1 MVTRPHGTAGG
12 LTWACQVRA
21 QSGGNVDTL
30 SCPGPQ
36 PPSVRGCS
44 TLGSCWGTGTVQ
56 TTHLA
61 VTCPCPSR
69 LRRHLA
75 CVPTALPPRCSLVWF
90 WKSPRLPWGVPCPGH
105 PAGGAEQCSTAW
117 IQICFCTHSSARSF
131 TLPVPQCPRSTEMAR
146 VLPSRVVRTKFFGK
160 AVKPWDGT
168 EQVLLTSLLLRLTIT
183 TNICITYLC
192 YARTSRKMTLVSKV
206 SDNGFTP
213 STLRTAGCPPGTE
226 GCTEVSPQA
235 EPGLA
240 RSTWV
245 KHRNPLDGQQSHG
258 LSAAQAAAVP
268 GGGCQEGKDGLA
280 WGVGPDQESQ
290 GSPRCPCAPRPGCT
304 RRRQATQERC
314 SDLRHRVPLML
325 LLLKDLPF
333 FLNTSSFLEH
343 KNAVALL
350 LI

>member
-1 MVTRPHGTAGG
+1 M
-12 LTWACQVRA
+12 
-21 QSGGNVDTL
+21 DTL

-90 WKSPRLPWGVPCPGH
+90 RKSPRLPWGVPCPGH
-105 PAGGAEQCSTAW
+105 PAGGAEQYSMAAW

-146 VLPSRVVRTKFFGK
+146 VLPVAGREDQEFFGE

-206 SDNGFTP
+206 SEYPYNSKQDMGIKDTE
-213 STLRTAGCPPGTE
+213 PPP
-226 GCTEVSPQA
+226 PQ
-235 EPGLA
+235 G
-240 RSTWV
+240 V
-245 KHRNPLDGQQSHG
+245 DGR
-258 LSAAQAAAVP
+258 L
-268 GGGCQEGKDGLA
+268 KM
-280 WGVGPDQESQ
+280 
-290 GSPRCPCAPRPGCT
+290 
-304 RRRQATQERC
+304 RRRCLTQARWGWGLGRSARPLTCSQSELTLLRC
-314 SDLRHRVPLML
+314 
-325 LLLKDLPF
+325 
-333 FLNTSSFLEH
+333 
-343 KNAVALL
+343 
-350 LI
+350 